1 MKIYVFEHGH
11 IEGELNAEQIREAEK
26 TKGALKWMS
35 IDCKLIGAGIEGYDS
50 LGRKLNFTEK
60 RIEATKKNFAKS
72 PRGKKEK
79 A

>member
-11 IEGELNAEQIREAEK
+11 IEGELNGEQIREAEK
-26 TKGALKWMS
+26 TKGALKWVS
-35 IDCKLIGAGIEGYDS
+35 VDRKIIGAGTEGLDT

-72 PRGKKEK
+72 PRGKK